1 MRFEDLRPRAVPP
14 TGFRRGVVRGPGGP
28 AGLARPR
35 RVPPTGFFRE
45 VLQGPFRPG
54 GETAAMKRLLIA
66 LLILCGPDPVLAE
79 PLAESLLLAAARPGL
94 LLRRRSPA
102 SQASEPVP

>member
-1 MRFEDLRPRAVPP
+1 
-14 TGFRRGVVRGPGGP
+14 
-28 AGLARPR
+28 
-35 RVPPTGFFRE
+35 
-45 VLQGPFRPG
+45 
-54 GETAAMKRLLIA
+54 MKRLLIA